1 MHCIIALSMLPEAE
15 PTDRDRKTLTQT
27 ETSRSVDPRETLPDV
42 PSSFRFE
49 EMLGRKTLDRSLSK
63 RERTRN
69 VFMTIVARHIQENSA
84 QNPTVEQVLIQSGLA
99 RSTFYN
105 HFKDID
111 ECVFEVLSLFLEYI
125 EGTRVSNSRN
135 LSTFDAILEA
145 NLWYARAYAANANLF
160 AAIHRN
166 SELGRIRERRNGQ
179 WTMKIVHVS
188 GRRRG
193 REFLG
198 AERIEY
204 AGTIRIL
211 ITMTIETLRERF
223 IANDA
228 LLAESFPTADDLA
241 MKISEIWYGIMKRYE
256 QTAP

>member
-1 MHCIIALSMLPEAE
+1 MHCLIALSMLPGHD
-15 PTDRDRKTLTQT
+15 PVGRDWKTLTQT
-27 ETSRSVDPRETLPDV
+27 ETSQATDPRETLSEV

-69 VFMTIVARHIQENSA
+69 VFMAIVARYIQENPA
-84 QNPTVEQVLIQSGLA
+84 QNPTVELVLIQSGLA

-111 ECVFEVLSLFLEYI
+111 ECTFEVLSLFLEFI

-166 SELGRIRERRNGQ
+166 REIGSIRERRNGK
-179 WTMKIVHVS
+179 WTMKVVHVS
-188 GRRRG
+188 ERRRG
-193 REFLG
+193 RAFRD
-198 AERIEY
+198 AERAEY

-223 IANDA
+223 VAKDV
-228 LLAESFPTADDLA
+228 LLAESFPTPDDLA
-241 MKISEIWYGIMKRYE
+241 MKISEIWYEIMKRYE
-256 QTAP
+256 QGA

>member
-1 MHCIIALSMLPEAE
+1 MTANSLAG
-15 PTDRDRKTLTQT
+15 
-27 ETSRSVDPRETLPDV
+27 VREV
-42 PSSFRFE
+42 PSSLRFE

-63 RERTRN
+63 RERTRY
-69 VFMTIVARHIQENSA
+69 VFMTIAARYIQENPA
-84 QNPTVEQVLIQSGLA
+84 QNPTVEFVLAQSGLA

-111 ECVFEVLSLFLEYI
+111 DCIFEVLNLFFEYI
-125 EGTRVSNSRN
+125 EGSRVSSSRD

-145 NLWYARAYAANANLF
+145 NTWYSRAYAANANLF

-166 SELGRIRERRNGQ
+166 SELQKIRARRNAQ
-179 WTMKIVHVS
+179 WAMKVVHVS

-193 REFLG
+193 REFTG

-211 ITMTIETLRERF
+211 ITMTIEVLRERF
-223 IANDA
+223 VANDM
-228 LLAESFPTADDLA
+228 LLAQAFPTADDIA
-241 MKISEIWYGIMKRYE
+241 MKVSEIWYQVMQRYE
-256 QTAP
+256 QKISDPGREG

>member
-1 MHCIIALSMLPEAE
+1 MLLENCSTAG
-15 PTDRDRKTLTQT
+15 DWKTLTQKT
-27 ETSRSVDPRETLPDV
+27 EKSPQADAQEGLFEV

-49 EMLGRKTLDRSLSK
+49 EMLERKTLDRSLSK
-63 RERTRN
+63 RERTRF
-69 VFMTIVARHIQENSA
+69 VFMTIVARYIQENPA
-84 QNPTVEQVLIQSGLA
+84 QNPTVEMVLVQSGLA

-111 ECVFEVLSLFLEYI
+111 DCVFEVLSQFFEYI
-125 EGTRVSNSRN
+125 EGTRVSSSRN
-135 LSTFDAILEA
+135 LSAFAAILEA

-166 SELGRIRERRNGQ
+166 AELGRIRERRNGQ

-193 REFLG
+193 REFRD
-198 AERIEY
+198 AEHTEY

-223 IANDA
+223 VANDA
-228 LLAESFPTADDLA
+228 LLVQSFPTADDLA
-241 MKISEIWYGIMKRYE
+241 MKISEIWYEVMKRYE
-256 QTAP
+256 QKA

>member
-1 MHCIIALSMLPEAE
+1 MHCLIVLSMLPGHD
-15 PTDRDRKTLTQT
+15 PVGRDWKTLTQT
-27 ETSRSVDPRETLPDV
+27 ETSQATDLRETLSEV

-69 VFMTIVARHIQENSA
+69 VFMAIVARYIQENPA
-84 QNPTVEQVLIQSGLA
+84 QNPTVELVLIQSGLA

-111 ECVFEVLSLFLEYI
+111 ECIFEVLSLFLEFI
-125 EGTRVSNSRN
+125 EGARVSNSRN

-166 SELGRIRERRNGQ
+166 SEIGSIRERRNGQ
-179 WTMKIVHVS
+179 WTMKVVHVS
-188 GRRRG
+188 ERRRG
-193 REFLG
+193 RAFRD
-198 AERIEY
+198 AERAEY

-223 IANDA
+223 VAKDA
-228 LLAESFPTADDLA
+228 LLAESFPTPDDLA
-241 MKISEIWYGIMKRYE
+241 MKISEIWYEIMKRYE
-256 QTAP
+256 QGA

>member
-1 MHCIIALSMLPEAE
+1 MVSERGSTHRDQKKLARKIEKLVKADPLSG
-15 PTDRDRKTLTQT
+15 R
-27 ETSRSVDPRETLPDV
+27 DV
-42 PSSFRFE
+42 PSSLRFE
-49 EMLGRKTLDRSLSK
+49 EMLGRKSLDRSLSK

-69 VFMTIVARHIQENSA
+69 VFMTIVARYIQENPA
-84 QNPTVEQVLIQSGLA
+84 QNPTVEMVLIQTGLA

-111 ECVFEVLSLFLEYI
+111 DCIFEVLNLFFEYI
-125 EGTRVSNSRN
+125 EGTRVSSSRD

-145 NLWYARAYAANANLF
+145 NTWYSRAYAANANLF

-166 SELGRIRERRNGQ
+166 SELGRVREQRNTQ
-179 WTMKIVHVS
+179 WAMKIVHVS

-193 REFLG
+193 REFVG

-211 ITMTIETLRERF
+211 ITMTIEALRERF
-223 IANDA
+223 VANDT
-228 LLAESFPTADDLA
+228 LLVQAFPTADDIA
-241 MKISEIWYGIMKRYE
+241 MKVSEIWYEVMKRYE
-256 QTAP
+256 QKA